1 MDSYMQKNETKPLS
15 YPNTKINWKGIK
27 VLTVKPKTIK
37 SLEENI
43 GDNLID
49 ISLSEIFVDLTPEAR
64 ERKAK
69 IENWDYIKLKSFC
82 IVKEIIIK
90 KQPTVWEKIF
100 TIYMINC

>member
-15 YPNTKINWKGIK
+15 YPNTKINWKSIK

-49 ISLSEIFVDLTPEAR
+49 ISLSDFFVDLTS
-64 ERKAK
+64 KAGETK
-69 IENWDYIKLKSFC
+69 TQINKWNYIKLQSF
-82 IVKEIIIK
+82 
-90 KQPTVWEKIF
+90 
-100 TIYMINC
+100 